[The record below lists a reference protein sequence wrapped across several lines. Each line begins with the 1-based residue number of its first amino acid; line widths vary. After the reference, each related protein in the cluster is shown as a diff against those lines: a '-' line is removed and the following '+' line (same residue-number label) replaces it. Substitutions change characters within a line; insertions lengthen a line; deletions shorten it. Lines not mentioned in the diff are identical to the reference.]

1 MAVNFSDIKEV
12 DWVLENNKTISLLKK
27 DNASLIVSF
36 LHYFFKSKNKS
47 SYLSNDLISHLSDF
61 LYRINQEKERFPK
74 DAKFYLEN
82 WTKDGF
88 LRQYYDKEDALFELT
103 PATENALRWL
113 AELNKPEFVGTESRL
128 MQIIN
133 LLKELTIKSSDN
145 VDLRRNELV
154 KEKETLEQELL
165 KIEKG
170 EYEKYDKRKIV
181 EQFLL
186 LEEVVGK
193 LLSDFR
199 QIEENFRTL
208 NVKARED
215 QIKKNLSKGKYLDEV
230 FRTQDLIMETDQGK
244 SFNAF
249 YEFLMNPNRQEDL
262 ESLIVQILNLE
273 ELRDYQK
280 NNQLE
285 LLKENL
291 IDSGERVNKTT
302 RVLIDQLRKY
312 LSSQAYLENRKIA
325 ELISDIEKT
334 ALEIKN
340 NAPSEKDFLLLDDK
354 PTLSFPIEQSLWEPT
369 KRVKLSNVEIKEADD
384 DVQIDALFDQEF
396 INPEVLK
403 DRIKRA
409 LRNKAQVSL
418 KDIIMENPIEKGL
431 AEIITY
437 FSLATQDEKKNKAVI
452 NENNKEQLSYEIN
465 GKIFQIELPQTIY
478 LK

>member
-145 VDLRRNELV
+145 IDLRRNELV
-154 KEKETLEQELL
+154 KEKEKLEQELL

-186 LEEVVGK
+186 LEEIVGK

-262 ESLIVQILNLE
+262 ESLIVQILSLE
-273 ELRDYQK
+273 ELRDYQR

-340 NAPSEKDFLLLDDK
+340 NPPSEKDFLLLDDK
-354 PTLSFPIEQSLWEPT
+354 PTLSFPVEQSLWEPT
-369 KRVKLSNVEIKEADD
+369 KRVKLSNVKIEEADD
-384 DVQIDALFDQEF
+384 DVQIDALFDQEY

-409 LRNKAQVSL
+409 LRDKAQVSL
-418 KDIIMENPIEKGL
+418 IEIIMENPIEKGL

>member
-47 SYLSNDLISHLSDF
+47 CYLSNDLISHLSDF

-145 VDLRRNELV
+145 VELRRTELV
-154 KEKETLEQELL
+154 KEKEKLEQELL

-262 ESLIVQILNLE
+262 ESLIVQILSIE
-273 ELRDYQK
+273 ELRDYQR

-354 PTLSFPIEQSLWEPT
+354 PTLSFPIEQSLWEPI
-369 KRVKLSNVEIKEADD
+369 KKVKLSNVQIEEADD
-384 DVQIDALFDQEF
+384 DIQIDALFDQEY

-409 LRNKAQVSL
+409 LRDKAQVSL

-431 AEIITY
+431 AEIISY

>member
-154 KEKETLEQELL
+154 KEKEKLEQELL

-186 LEEVVGK
+186 LEEIVGK

-262 ESLIVQILNLE
+262 ESLIVQILSLE
-273 ELRDYQK
+273 ELRDYQR

-312 LSSQAYLENRKIA
+312 LSSQAYLENRRIA
-325 ELISDIEKT
+325 EIISDIEKT

-354 PTLSFPIEQSLWEPT
+354 TTLSFPIEQSLWEPT
-369 KRVKLSNVEIKEADD
+369 KRVKLSNVEIEEADD

-409 LRNKAQVSL
+409 LRDKAQVSL

>member
-154 KEKETLEQELL
+154 KEKEKLEQELL